1 MSRLLLRQT
10 ADEGSAFGA
19 DGTGSSCIFAA
30 VYTPGFTIQKVNG
43 DHLNDPGIELAGD
56 RNTYF

>member
-1 MSRLLLRQT
+1 MSRLLFRQT
-10 ADEGSAFGA
+10 ADDGSAFGA

-30 VYTPGFTIQKVNG
+30 VYAPGFAIQKING

-56 RNTYF
+56 GNTNF